1 MVEEKGEDCSGGG
14 RDDGGKRWLRK
25 RGRIVVEVV
34 EDDGGRWWLRK
45 KGKDG
50 SRGERW

>member
-1 MVEEKGEDCSGGG
+1 MEVVE
-14 RDDGGKRWLRK
+14 DDGGRRWLRK

-34 EDDGGRWWLRK
+34 EDDGGRRWLRK